1 MAGTSSRTGEI
12 LPAPSMLPHND
23 DGRVV
28 SAPVRNF
35 EVSDDAAQDSTAA

>member
-1 MAGTSSRTGEI
+1 MAGTSSLIGEI
-12 LPAPSMLPHND
+12 LPAPLMVPHND

-35 EVSDDAAQDSTAA
+35 EMSDDAAQDSTAA